1 MPFFSIIIPVYNVEK
16 FLQECVNSVIEQLF
30 KNYEIILIDDGST
43 DESGIMCDRF
53 AENNKNIVST
63 GIEIGGFTAF
73 DTKLSKILKVCKVII
88 KKYST

>member
-43 DESGIMCDRF
+43 DESGIMCYRF
-53 AENNKNIVST
+53 S
-63 GIEIGGFTAF
+63 
-73 DTKLSKILKVCKVII
+73 
-88 KKYST
+88 